1 MATVIG
7 MAGAKNFS
15 KILKLPLAQS
25 GAAMYYIQ
33 PALEEG
39 ASENGGNVGI
49 TKRSSVLILSLRITA
64 ENKFSKILKKVVDKP
79 SGTE

>member
-49 TKRSSVLILSLRITA
+49 TKTFLGSDSLFA
-64 ENKFSKILKKVVDKP
+64 NH
-79 SGTE
+79 G